1 MFNQEQAI
9 ANWRGRLAEGGVR
22 SPAVLD
28 ELESHL
34 REEMRRLVSAG
45 TPEAE
50 AFQLAQSRLGNTES
64 LTTEFQKLSDR
75 LPVSRWLRVLL
86 GSGTLLALTT
96 VLLAARL
103 PGGPSPLLL
112 AHTLT
117 LTIGDVTAFFAGGL
131 GICYVLGLR
140 LKRLSPDEQQSLS
153 RAAVLFNR
161 FAACFVLA
169 GLLLGMVWS
178 VQNRGHYL
186 SAAAREIGTV
196 WAAIWLV
203 AFCLMQRFGRLGVHA
218 TMLLCIMGN
227 FIICLAWFGAGLVSH
242 NYSIGSS
249 WQLNT
254 ALVINLLF
262 LAWGIVPR
270 SAGAER
276 GSTYV

>member
-9 ANWRGRLAEGGVR
+9 ANWRRRLAEGGVR
-22 SPAVLD
+22 SPTVLD

-34 REEMRRLVSAG
+34 REEIRKLVSTG

-50 AFQLAQSRLGNTES
+50 AFQLAQSRLGDTES
-64 LTTEFQKLSDR
+64 LTTEFQKLSNR
-75 LPVSRWLRVLL
+75 LPVRRWLPVLV
-86 GSGTLLALTT
+86 GSGILLALTT
-96 VLLAARL
+96 ILFAARL

-117 LTIGDVTAFFAGGL
+117 LTIGDVTSFFAGSL

-140 LKRLSPDEQQSLS
+140 LKQLSPDGQQSLS

-161 FAACFVLA
+161 LAACLVLA

-186 SAAAREIGTV
+186 SAAPREVGTAC
-196 WAAIWLV
+196 AAIWLFT
-203 AFCLMQRFGRLGVHA
+203 FCLIQRFGRLGVHA
-218 TMLLCIMGN
+218 TMLLCVAGN

-262 LAWGIVPR
+262 LAWGLLPR
-270 SAGAER
+270 FVRAET
-276 GSTYV
+276 GDTYV